1 MANEITAEM
10 LAEWIAENIGG
21 DPRAWSQDA
30 RSFLTLTRAYAALQA
45 QPTEAPDQCSHPF
58 CGPTCGS
65 EPTEAPGR
73 VRCWYVED
81 YGIVMNL
88 ASSDFIGRNITPGHF
103 TPDTDA
109 HE

>member
-1 MANEITAEM
+1 MTAEITAEM
-10 LAEWIAENIGG
+10 LARKVYSGLGADYDGPIPSFWTDAAET
-21 DPRAWSQDA
+21 
-30 RSFLTLTRAYAALQA
+30 FLALTRAYAALQE
-45 QPTEAPDQCSHPF
+45 Q
-58 CGPTCGS
+58 
-65 EPTEAPGR
+65 PTEAPGR

-103 TPDTDA
+103 TPEA

>member
-1 MANEITAEM
+1 MPNEITAER
-10 LAEWIAENIGG
+10 LAAKAAEMEGLMVADG
-21 DPRAWSQDA
+21 RDA
-30 RSFLTLTRAYAALQA
+30 AIFLALTRAYAALQA
-45 QPTEAPDQCSHPF
+45 Q
-58 CGPTCGS
+58 
-65 EPTEAPGR
+65 PTEAPGR

-103 TPDTDA
+103 TPDTEA